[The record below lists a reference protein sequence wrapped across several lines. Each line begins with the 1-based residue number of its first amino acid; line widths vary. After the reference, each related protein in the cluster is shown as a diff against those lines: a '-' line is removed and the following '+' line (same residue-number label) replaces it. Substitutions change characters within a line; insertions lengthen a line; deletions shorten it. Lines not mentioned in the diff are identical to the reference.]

1 LTNVENESKFNCYL
15 GLLTETFMSLYE
27 LDVYGYI
34 TVTSYK
40 ILIIKNETKTSNLGG
55 KPNDTPIKELF

>member
-1 LTNVENESKFNCYL
+1 
-15 GLLTETFMSLYE
+15 MSLYE